1 MAIYYI
7 ENENGTFL
15 SEDGKRRFIRLCG
28 REAYDYL
35 RSAEGKKKRFM
46 KTSTQEDGG
55 EEEYVEVPLAY
66 MRKHRKDERR
76 EQYVSDCIEGSGVI
90 TISLYAMENDDTV
103 DYASGEELISDPASD
118 VESEVF
124 RKMEKE
130 TLRKALEMLT
140 EDEMKIIKAMYFSD
154 RPVTER
160 EMAADLGISQGSV
173 HKRKQAIF
181 RKIKNFF
188 EKF

>member
-46 KTSTQEDGG
+46 KTSTREDGG

-76 EQYVSDCIEGSGVI
+76 AQYVSDSRKSSGI
-90 TISLYAMENDDTV
+90 TIISVNDLLSPDGEVTGIDVIQDESVDIEESVIHADEIAM
-103 DYASGEELISDPASD
+103 
-118 VESEVF
+118 
-124 RKMEKE
+124 
-130 TLRKALEMLT
+130 LRKALKALT
-140 EDEMKIIKAMYFSD
+140 EEEIAFVGALYLADKPLS
-154 RPVTER
+154 ER
-160 EMAADLGISQGSV
+160 EMAAHLGISQVAV
-173 HKRKQAIF
+173 HKRKLAIL
-181 RKIKNFF
+181 RKLKKILGK
-188 EKF
+188 